1 MAEAFFDRFDFDE
14 DSPESAAAA
23 LELLR
28 DGIQHYQTTFVP
40 LVNDVPEIDLPLFLA
55 AIRMSCDALRASL
68 PESGQEGMDAILDL
82 PFSTTLVQYPRGAH
96 HGD

>member
-14 DSPESAAAA
+14 DRPEGAAAA
-23 LELLR
+23 LQLLQ
-28 DGIQHYQTTFVP
+28 DGIQHYQKAFVS

-55 AIRMSCDALRASL
+55 AIRISCDALRASL
-68 PESGQEGMDAILDL
+68 PESVQEGMDAILGL

-96 HGD
+96 HGG

>member
-1 MAEAFFDRFDFDE
+1 MAEAFFDRFNFDE
-14 DSPESAAAA
+14 VSPEGVAAA

-28 DGIQHYQTTFVP
+28 DGIQHYKTSFVP
-40 LVNDVPEIDLPLFLA
+40 LVNAVPEIDMPLFLA

-68 PESGQEGMDAILDL
+68 PESGQEGMDAILGL
-82 PFSTTLVQYPRGAH
+82 PFSTTLVQYPGGTR